1 MTYDIAAAF
10 AAHAAQTRYENL
22 PPAALRAAKTFLLDT
37 LGVGLAGSS
46 GANVRLR
53 PGPVLGAGRGID
65 RLARRVADVG
75 RLGRHRECLSDPLPG
90 IRLRA

>member
-10 AAHAAQTRYENL
+10 AAHAAQTRYETL

-46 GANVRLR
+46 GANVRAVCDLA
-53 PGPVLGAGRGID
+53 PPCAGPDGPITGPFASLPDVVLVLAGR
-65 RLARRVADVG
+65 L
-75 RLGRHRECLSDPLPG
+75 C
-90 IRLRA
+90 